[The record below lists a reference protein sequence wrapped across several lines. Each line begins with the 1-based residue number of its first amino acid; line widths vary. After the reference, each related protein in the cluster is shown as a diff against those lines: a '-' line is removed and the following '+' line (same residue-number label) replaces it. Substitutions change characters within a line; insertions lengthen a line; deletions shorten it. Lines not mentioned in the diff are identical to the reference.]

1 MGFVWLGLPS
11 SMITSDIGLAC
22 CIIAYA
28 IVNWTPYDLGFKY
41 GKTFP
46 ILAPAISL
54 AQLFR
59 SLGMIGFIKAAQ
71 KHCIPTPY
79 YPIAVIGPVVYGTL
93 LGNMGGFLING
104 FNGHLQ
110 KGVPFAFQNGKCF
123 ITIPTFWCSESYSS
137 IRMQ

>member
-1 MGFVWLGLPS
+1 
-11 SMITSDIGLAC
+11 MITSDIGLAC

-28 IVNWTPYDLGFKY
+28 IVNWIPYDLGYKF
-41 GKTFP
+41 GKTLP

-59 SLGMIGFIKAAQ
+59 SLGMIGFINKAQ
-71 KHCIPTPY
+71 EVCIPTQY

-93 LGNMGGFLING
+93 LGNMGGFLISG

-110 KGVPFAFQNGKCF
+110 KGVPFAFQNGKF
-123 ITIPTFWCSESYSS
+123 IKRVLSDYCCSKTHVPKYSVASYCIS
-137 IRMQ
+137 

>member
-1 MGFVWLGLPS
+1 MVNLCSSEIFTARTELKISVLPLFVETIPFMWWQGALAVRNGLNRENKLHFFHAFALSSIAGFGGGWMGFVWLGLPS

-59 SLGMIGFIKAAQ
+59 SLRSQ
-71 KHCIPTPY
+71 
-79 YPIAVIGPVVYGTL
+79 
-93 LGNMGGFLING
+93 
-104 FNGHLQ
+104 Q
-110 KGVPFAFQNGKCF
+110 
-123 ITIPTFWCSESYSS
+123 S
-137 IRMQ
+137 